1 MEELEKFDLL
11 LSDAL
16 LGGKEERILK
26 KIILSAFSSWLSVV
40 YHKGLGSFWAMRKKD
55 RVEIFRDFLATY
67 EK

>member
-1 MEELEKFDLL
+1 MEELEKLDLL

-26 KIILSAFSSWLSVV
+26 KIILSAFASFLSVV
-40 YHKGLGSFWAMRKKD
+40 YHIRLGDFWAMRKKD